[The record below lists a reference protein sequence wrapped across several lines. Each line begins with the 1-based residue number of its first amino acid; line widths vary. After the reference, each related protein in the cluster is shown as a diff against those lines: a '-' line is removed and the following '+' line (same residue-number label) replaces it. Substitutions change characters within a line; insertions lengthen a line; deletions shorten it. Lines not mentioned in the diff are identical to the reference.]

1 MGDRASY
8 MIQQVERSAPVGV
21 DASRAAATIKDLGFT
36 DVICIPD
43 GESRHLYQKLVADP
57 AIEVYQPTREGEGIA
72 IAAGMWVGGRKPIV
86 ILQNTGLMEAGDA
99 LRGCGIGPRIPLLL
113 MIGWRGYPGA
123 MEGRLPI
130 DSAYPYTE
138 PILDAWG
145 VPHRH
150 LMSDDDLGVI
160 GEMAATAEETSLP
173 VAVVYG
179 YGFTA

>member
-1 MGDRASY
+1 
-8 MIQQVERSAPVGV
+8 
-21 DASRAAATIKDLGFT
+21 
-36 DVICIPD
+36 
-43 GESRHLYQKLVADP
+43 
-57 AIEVYQPTREGEGIA
+57 
-72 IAAGMWVGGRKPIV
+72 
-86 ILQNTGLMEAGDA
+86 MEAGDA